1 MKKPYP
7 DGGDITP
14 GDIGGIEPVDP
25 DWPRLA
31 GETKPGGNLKPLGM
45 WPII

>member
-25 DWPRLA
+25 DWPRD
-31 GETKPGGNLKPLGM
+31 GWPGGNCDSYGL
-45 WPII
+45 IIEGFGG